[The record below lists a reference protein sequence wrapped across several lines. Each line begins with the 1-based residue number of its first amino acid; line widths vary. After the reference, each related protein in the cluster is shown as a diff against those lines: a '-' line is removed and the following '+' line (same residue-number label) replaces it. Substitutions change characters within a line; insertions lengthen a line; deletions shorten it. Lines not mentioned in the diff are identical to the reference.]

1 MCNFQFF
8 PRERERVDGTFH
20 KLTCWTIALDV
31 LRGSI
36 SFKVSAFI
44 ATAHLNV
51 ITACDNDRFSAVNS
65 WHCVLRGWCGK
76 LRSRTVSRLGY
87 CFFSGKVPSWGR
99 KDSPENTS
107 TVPFFFSCMEFCRI
121 GGHLTCESA
130 SIILSPWL
138 RPASTSCLHL
148 KMHEHEHEREAAFSH
163 LRRIQI
169 KRIRCQTNPYRAIQ
183 AIAHLNCG
191 RTCSVCGS

>member
-1 MCNFQFF
+1 MDDSARRAAGLHLIQSL
-8 PRERERVDGTFH
+8 GFH
-20 KLTCWTIALDV
+20 SNCPPKCDHCLWQRSVQRGEFMALC
-31 LRGSI
+31 
-36 SFKVSAFI
+36 
-44 ATAHLNV
+44 TAWLV
-51 ITACDNDRFSAVNS
+51 WKASLKDCQP
-65 WHCVLRGWCGK
+65 
-76 LRSRTVSRLGY
+76 SRLLL
-87 CFFSGKVPSWGR
+87 FLGKSAELREKGQPG
-99 KDSPENTS
+99 EHEHG
-107 TVPFFFSCMEFCRI
+107 PFFLFLYGILSNRWS
-121 GGHLTCESA
+121 LTCESA

-148 KMHEHEHEREAAFSH
+148 KMHEHEHEHEHEREAAFSH